1 MQHRLDGFYFTF
13 PLSNHEKLKNTLLT
27 QIDESK
33 QIENNKPKAD
43 DYYSESISKLD
54 WSWSKDFSRPWV
66 QTLKPFLDEAIS
78 AELTSHGYK
87 ESFIQDLWFQQY
99 TTGDTHG
106 WHIHGHTFTGVYY
119 LDLPKDAPNTQIVN
133 PTNQEEIIVPD
144 VNEGDILMF
153 PSYVI
158 HRAPI
163 IRTNENKTII
173 SFNST
178 VNLITAP
185 VLNKLK

>member
-54 WSWSKDFSRPWV
+54 WSWSKDFSRPCV